1 MSRLPQPLGRTGSG
15 RILFFTGARQSR
27 SSRILPVFLPFLGCP
42 GHCVYCAQDKQTGH
56 TGSEGLRAILAEAA
70 KNAAALP
77 PCGPQERRELAFYG
91 GTFTALPAADRA
103 SCFELLEAL
112 RREDR
117 IRLARCST
125 RPDALSPAVLDE
137 LLHHGVDLVELGIQS
152 FASEALALSRRGY
165 DRSAA
170 LAGCRAV
177 TGAGLSLGI
186 QLLPG
191 IAGQHA
197 RRVSGRRAHGAFS
210 FARLPPLL
218 SLPRARRHNAGALV
232 PRRTL
237 CAVDRGTD
245 RAHPGRGAEHGLAG
259 AGSGH
264 PSVGGAGE
272 RLRAALLAGPR
283 HPALGALIQ
292 AEALLRAAE
301 KRRERPRPR
310 AGKAHAAAIVS
321 GIHVRRPRRAQV
333 ALAGSRAGP
342 GTHCLCARSLGRRA
356 RLTLLPRKKKRRS
369 PEKTPQERA
378 KCVFCAARDLT
389 LPLLTYVA

>member
-137 LLHHGVDLVELGIQS
+137 LLHHGVDLVELGI
-152 FASEALALSRRGY
+152 
-165 DRSAA
+165 
-170 LAGCRAV
+170 
-177 TGAGLSLGI
+177 
-186 QLLPG
+186 
-191 IAGQHA
+191 
-197 RRVSGRRAHGAFS
+197 
-210 FARLPPLL
+210 
-218 SLPRARRHNAGALV
+218 
-232 PRRTL
+232 
-237 CAVDRGTD
+237 
-245 RAHPGRGAEHGLAG
+245 
-259 AGSGH
+259 
-264 PSVGGAGE
+264 
-272 RLRAALLAGPR
+272 
-283 HPALGALIQ
+283 
-292 AEALLRAAE
+292 
-301 KRRERPRPR
+301 
-310 AGKAHAAAIVS
+310 
-321 GIHVRRPRRAQV
+321 
-333 ALAGSRAGP
+333 
-342 GTHCLCARSLGRRA
+342 
-356 RLTLLPRKKKRRS
+356 
-369 PEKTPQERA
+369 
-378 KCVFCAARDLT
+378 
-389 LPLLTYVA
+389 

>member
-70 KNAAALP
+70 KNAAELP

-103 SCFELLEAL
+103 SCFELLDAL

-137 LLHHGVDLVELGIQS
+137 LLRHGVDLVELGIQS
-152 FASEALALSRRGY
+152 FESEALALSRRGY

-177 TGAGLSLGI
+177 TAAGLSLGI

-191 IAGQHA
+191 MPGSTPDVFLADVRTA
-197 RRVSGRRAHGAFS
+197 
-210 FARLPPLL
+210 L
-218 SLPRARRHNAGALV
+218 SLSPACLRFYPCLV
-232 PRRTL
+232 PEGTTLARWFREGRFAPWTVEQTVRTL
-237 CAVDRGTD
+237 GEALNMAWQAQVPVIR
-245 RAHPGRGAEHGLAG
+245 L
-259 AGSGH
+259 
-264 PSVGGAGE
+264 SVAPE
-272 RLRAALLAGPR
+272 SAFDAALLAGPR

-301 KRRERPRPR
+301 N
-310 AGKAHAAAIVS
+310 AVKA
-321 GIHVRRPRRAQV
+321 
-333 ALAGSRAGP
+333 
-342 GTHCLCARSLGRRA
+342 LGRA
-356 RLTLLPRKKKRRS
+356 PKRLTLPQSCQGFMYGDKGALKPRWQALGLG
-369 PEKTPQERA
+369 PERIA
-378 KCVFCAARDLT
+378 FARDASAAELI
-389 LPLLTYVA
+389 

>member
-1 MSRLPQPLGRTGSG
+1 MSRLPQSLGRTGSG

-191 IAGQHA
+191 MPGSTPDVFLDDVRTA
-197 RRVSGRRAHGAFS
+197 
-210 FARLPPLL
+210 L
-218 SLPRARRHNAGALV
+218 SLSPACLRFYPCLV
-232 PRRTL
+232 PEGTTLARWFREGRFAPWTVEQTVRTL
-237 CAVDRGTD
+237 GEALNMAWQAQVPVIR
-245 RAHPGRGAEHGLAG
+245 L
-259 AGSGH
+259 
-264 PSVGGAGE
+264 SVAPE
-272 RLRAALLAGPR
+272 SAFDAALLAGPR

-301 KRRERPRPR
+301 N
-310 AGKAHAAAIVS
+310 AVNA
-321 GIHVRRPRRAQV
+321 
-333 ALAGSRAGP
+333 
-342 GTHCLCARSLGRRA
+342 LGRA
-356 RLTLLPRKKKRRS
+356 PERLTLPQSCQGFMYGDRGALKSRWQALGLG
-369 PEKTPQERA
+369 PERIAFAREA
-378 KCVFCAARDLT
+378 SAAEL
-389 LPLLTYVA
+389 V

>member
-1 MSRLPQPLGRTGSG
+1 MRPLS
-15 RILFFTGARQSR
+15 
-27 SSRILPVFLPFLGCP
+27 
-42 GHCVYCAQDKQTGH
+42 
-56 TGSEGLRAILAEAA
+56 
-70 KNAAALP
+70 P

-191 IAGQHA
+191 MPGSTPDVFLDDVRTA
-197 RRVSGRRAHGAFS
+197 
-210 FARLPPLL
+210 L
-218 SLPRARRHNAGALV
+218 SLSPACLRFYPLPRARRHNAGALV

-237 CAVDRGTD
+237 LRRGPWNRPCAPW
-245 RAHPGRGAEHGLAG
+245 A
-259 AGSGH
+259 
-264 PSVGGAGE
+264 
-272 RLRAALLAGPR
+272 
-283 HPALGALIQ
+283 
-292 AEALLRAAE
+292 
-301 KRRERPRPR
+301 RR
-310 AGKAHAAAIVS
+310 
-321 GIHVRRPRRAQV
+321 
-333 ALAGSRAGP
+333 
-342 GTHCLCARSLGRRA
+342 
-356 RLTLLPRKKKRRS
+356 
-369 PEKTPQERA
+369 
-378 KCVFCAARDLT
+378 
-389 LPLLTYVA
+389 